1 MREAGARMRQAR
13 IAPRP
18 LLGPRNRRLRR
29 RSRPSQPV
37 AAQIRRAGDMVRSAV
52 RPAIFAVMALAVLGG
67 VAGVVHFAL
76 TSPRFAVREIRI
88 VGAQRVP
95 NEDLRGRIGLDSSAN
110 IFSLSLHAVKRDA
123 ASAPWV
129 KSVDV
134 RRELPSTIVV
144 EIEEYRARA
153 VALLGHLYLVD
164 GQGHVFK
171 RAAPDEA
178 AEFPVITGVD
188 RLDFIADRASAEA
201 RLSEALQFLD
211 KYEEKPRPPLG
222 EIHLE
227 GAGLPTLYTRT
238 GATQIRLG
246 EGSLE
251 KSLARLDLV
260 WAALGPEATRV
271 AALYLDNRTRQE
283 RVTVRLAASGP

>member
-13 IAPRP
+13 VAARP
-18 LLGPRNRRLRR
+18 FLSPRNRRLRR
-29 RSRPSQPV
+29 RSKSSPPV
-37 AAQIRRAGDMVRSAV
+37 AAQIRRAGDVVRSAV
-52 RPAIFAVMALAVLGG
+52 RPTMFAIMALAVVGG
-67 VAGVVHFAL
+67 VAGVVRFAL
-76 TSPRFAVREIRI
+76 TSSRFAVREIRI
-88 VGAQRVP
+88 DGAHRVP
-95 NEDLRGRIGLDSSAN
+95 SDDLRGRIGLDSSAN
-110 IFSLSLHAVKRDA
+110 IFALNLNTVKRDA

-129 KSVDV
+129 KSVQV
-134 RRELPSTIVV
+134 RRELPSTLVI

-201 RLSEALQFLD
+201 RIGEALQFLD
-211 KYEEKPRPPLG
+211 KYEEKARPPLG

-227 GAGLPTLYTRT
+227 GTGLPTLYTRT

-246 EGSLE
+246 EGTLE

-271 AALYLDNRTRQE
+271 AALYLDNRTHQE
-283 RVTVRLAASGP
+283 RVTVRLADERP